1 MEKLELPFELV
12 FYIDQEQSCKIL
24 PDISTP
30 NLIELYKKEED
41 WRVRRAM
48 APELSKRSDISTPN
62 LIELYKKEEDVDVRR
77 AMAPELSKRL
87 AELVRER
94 NFKVVF

>member
-24 PDISTP
+24 P
-30 NLIELYKKEED
+30 
-41 WRVRRAM
+41 
-48 APELSKRSDISTPN
+48 DISTPN